1 MRRTAAAG
9 SATRP
14 DAGTFHTVRSLIG
27 EPGYRHT
34 VMDAHASFWEAVK
47 GAVASLRASKLRSFL
62 TLLGIILATTTLIA
76 VMSVIKGMDVY
87 IAQNVS
93 SMGADGFRVRR
104 IVMMQWNPKKF
115 LEMQRRNPLLTSE
128 EFEFLRT
135 HATLVSEYGLEANRA
150 ATVYRG
156 KEHLDGV
163 QVIGAT
169 PNQALIGNFT
179 ADEGRFIN
187 EIENRRRFAVAF
199 IGKDVRD
206 HLLANT
212 DAVGKTI
219 TVGGVPLE
227 IVGVG
232 KAKGSVFGQPQDN
245 YVIIPVETY
254 FKIWGSRQG
263 MGYDAMAIDHD
274 HLAAA
279 QEETRALLR
288 AYRHL
293 KPVAD
298 DTFSMVTSDSL
309 LNFWDQLTG
318 AIAATAVGVVSV
330 FLVVGGVVIMNIMLA
345 VVTERTHE
353 IGIRKSVGAR
363 RQDILNQFLVES
375 AMLAALGGLMG
386 VAVAWLVA
394 VLVRSFTP
402 VPMAIPLTAVLVGV
416 TLSAAVGLFFGI
428 YPAQRAAKLDP
439 IEALRAEK

>member
-1 MRRTAAAG
+1 MH
-9 SATRP
+9 S
-14 DAGTFHTVRSLIG
+14 
-27 EPGYRHT
+27 
-34 VMDAHASFWEAVK
+34 HASFWEAVV
-47 GAVASLRASKLRSFL
+47 GAVASLRSSKLRSFL

-115 LEMQRRNPLLTSE
+115 LEMQRRNPLLREE
-128 EFEFLRT
+128 EFEFLR
-135 HATLVSEYGLEANRA
+135 ANARLVSEYGIETSRS

-156 KEHLDGV
+156 KDHLDGV
-163 QVIGAT
+163 QIIGGT
-169 PNQALIGNFT
+169 SNLALIGNFT
-179 ADEGRFIN
+179 AEEGRFLTDV
-187 EIENRRRFAVAF
+187 ENRRRLPVAF
-199 IGKDVRD
+199 IGKDVKD
-206 HLLANT
+206 HLLADT

-219 TVGGVPLE
+219 TVDGVQFQV
-227 IVGVG
+227 VGVA
-232 KAKGSVFGQPQDN
+232 KAKGSVFGQSQDT
-245 YVIIPVETY
+245 YVIVPVELY
-254 FKIWGSRQG
+254 FKTWGSRQG
-263 MGYDAMAIDHD
+263 MGYDAIAVDHD
-274 HLAAA
+274 HLSAA

-293 KPVAD
+293 RPNAD

-309 LNFWDQLTG
+309 LNFWNQLTG

-375 AMLAALGGLMG
+375 AILAASGGLIG

-394 VLVRSFTP
+394 ILVRSLTP
-402 VPMAIPLTAVLVGV
+402 VPMAIPLDAVAIAV
-416 TLSAAVGLFFGI
+416 TVSAAVGLFFGI
-428 YPAQRAAKLDP
+428 YPARRAAGLDP